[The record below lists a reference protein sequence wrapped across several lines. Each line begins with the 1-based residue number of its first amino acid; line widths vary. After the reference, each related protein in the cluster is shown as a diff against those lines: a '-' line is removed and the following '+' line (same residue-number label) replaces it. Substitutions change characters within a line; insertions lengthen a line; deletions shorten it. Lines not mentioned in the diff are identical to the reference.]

1 MTEERSGTATAPRPE
16 GKSGKGSLL
25 KRIPL
30 FYREIVAELRKV
42 IAPTRKELITYTT
55 VVLVF
60 VTIMVTIV
68 YLFDTIF
75 ARVVLSVFG

>member
-1 MTEERSGTATAPRPE
+1 MTEGSGTTTAPRPE

-25 KRIPL
+25 SRVARY
-30 FYREIVAELRKV
+30 YREIVAELRKV

-60 VTIMVTIV
+60 VTVMVSIV
-68 YLFDTIF
+68 YVLDTIF